1 MRELPPRTTS
11 YQLRDRE
18 RDTAAAAFDAMC
30 AARPLKPPSAQQL
43 PQRTTSAARVDA
55 LKALQRGEHR
65 TVVPVHFGG
74 GRAIAS
80 RFAA

>member
-1 MRELPPRTTS
+1 MLHAPARATC

-18 RDTAAAAFDAMC
+18 RDSAAAAFDAMC
-30 AARPLKPPSAQQL
+30 AARPLKPPSAAQL

-65 TVVPVHFGG
+65 TVVPVHFGRG
-74 GRAIAS
+74 PAITP